1 MKKGIHGRKM
11 LMTALRDHVA
21 NGALH
26 AGRIGMK
33 VGGDQR
39 VERFCHL
46 AVHALR
52 MHKYGLDRVFEVER
66 AEKVALDADC
76 VVNSV

>member
-11 LMTALRDHVA
+11 LMTALRDYVA

-26 AGRIGMK
+26 AGRVGMK

-52 MHKYGLDRVFEVER
+52 MHEHGLYGVLEVKR
-66 AEKVALDADC
+66 AQKVALNADSI
-76 VVNSV
+76 VNSV